1 MAVAR
6 TRAVRVDIEKVR
18 PLPDLE
24 AMARRYFSVREAQS
38 LLALP
43 AAQRHES
50 FFDYWTRRE
59 AWLKAR
65 GDGLAG
71 AWEGSDIP
79 TLERAQFIPP
89 FALRRLPLPHGYV
102 GAVAAAGS
110 DWHATHAELWFGA
123 GTWHVVSLDYEETR
137 DPAIL

>member
-1 MAVAR
+1 MFA
-6 TRAVRVDIEKVR
+6 
-18 PLPDLE
+18 
-24 AMARRYFSVREAQS
+24 S
-38 LLALP
+38 LLDV
-43 AAQRHES
+43 HKG
-50 FFDYWTRRE
+50 W
-59 AWLKAR
+59 AWVLIFSN
-65 GDGLAG
+65 GLAG

-89 FALRRLPLPHGYV
+89 FALRDLMLPPEYV

-123 GTWHVVSLDYEETR
+123 GTRHVVPLDYEETR